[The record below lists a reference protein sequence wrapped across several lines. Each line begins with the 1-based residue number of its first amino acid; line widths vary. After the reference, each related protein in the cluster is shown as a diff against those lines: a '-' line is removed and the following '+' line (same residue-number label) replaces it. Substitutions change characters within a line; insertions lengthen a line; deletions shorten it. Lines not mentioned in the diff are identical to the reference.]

1 MSLRDRIVYSFLDA
15 FAVVRHHVHNT
26 RILQLAVQHDQ
37 RNAHRLDMVNKSIIL
52 IALAHDE
59 NAVKTLRLNI
69 SEVVDAV
76 DPVNGQVEI
85 LIQHM
90 ADPFDR
96 IHKKA

>member
-1 MSLRDRIVYSFLDA
+1 
-15 FAVVRHHVHNT
+15 
-26 RILQLAVQHDQ
+26 
-37 RNAHRLDMVNKSIIL
+37 MVNKSIIL

-69 SEVVDAV
+69 SEVVDPV
-76 DPVNGQVEI
+76 DPVHGQVEI

>member
-1 MSLRDRIVYSFLDA
+1 MVY
-15 FAVVRHHVHNT
+15 
-26 RILQLAVQHDQ
+26 
-37 RNAHRLDMVNKSIIL
+37 KSIIL

-76 DPVNGQVEI
+76 DPVNGQVEV

-90 ADPFDR
+90 ADSFDR